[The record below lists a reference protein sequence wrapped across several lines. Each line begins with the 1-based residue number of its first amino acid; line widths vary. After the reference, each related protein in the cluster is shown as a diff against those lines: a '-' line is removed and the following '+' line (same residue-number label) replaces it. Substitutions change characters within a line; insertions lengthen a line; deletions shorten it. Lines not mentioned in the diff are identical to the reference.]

1 MEYLSIKDITD
12 NLVVIKINRSY
23 HSNMSS
29 EELYDYTRGIW
40 RRKIESVIVADYALS
55 VAFGT
60 VVEVYKIDRWMPAS
74 QAVFTTRTCDPE
86 RSAKRIAFVGKVAD
100 DGIRKKYVGKSVAHL
115 YEFGEANP
123 VKLFLKNER

>member
-1 MEYLSIKDITD
+1 MEYLSFKDITD

-40 RRKIESVIVADYALS
+40 RRKIESVIDADYALS
-55 VAFGT
+55 VVFGT
-60 VVEVYKIDRWMPAS
+60 VVEVYKIDRWMPAT

-86 RSAKRIAFVGKVAD
+86 RCAKRIAFVGKVAGD
-100 DGIRKKYVGKSVAHL
+100 DIRSKYIGKSVAKL
-115 YEFGEANP
+115 YEYGEANP
-123 VKLFLKNER
+123 VKLFLKQVR

>member
-23 HSNMSS
+23 HANMSS

-55 VAFGT
+55 VVFGT
-60 VVEVYKIDRWMPAS
+60 VVEVYKIDRWMPAT
-74 QAVFTTRTCDPE
+74 QTTFKTRTCNPA
-86 RSAKRIAFVGKVAD
+86 RAANRIAFIGRIAED
-100 DGIRKKYVGKSVAHL
+100 SIRSKYVGKSVAHL

>member
-1 MEYLSIKDITD
+1 MEYLSFKDITD
-12 NLVVIKINRSY
+12 NLVVIKINQSY

-55 VAFGT
+55 VVFGT
-60 VVEVYKIDRWMPAS
+60 VVEVYKIDRWIPATL
-74 QAVFTTRTCDPE
+74 ADFTTRTCDPE
-86 RSAKRIAFVGKVAD
+86 RCAKRIAFEGRVAD
-100 DGIRKKYVGKSVAHL
+100 ENTRSKYIGKSVANL